1 MNELTQEQ
9 IKAVYR
15 SAIDPNARDSEGMD
29 WWEAVGAEIRAV
41 ISAPTAKEAS
51 MVIAWWHHDWCTVAD
66 TPLKAAQRIRSSAR
80 KSGLYDAKNL
90 EVNAG

>member
-1 MNELTQEQ
+1 
-9 IKAVYR
+9 
-15 SAIDPNARDSEGMD
+15 
-29 WWEAVGAEIRAV
+29 
-41 ISAPTAKEAS
+41 